1 MKNIIDRLCEATKT
15 VKLVSYTLTFS
26 IFINILGDGVVV
38 QPHPSGGIG
47 MHANGGG
54 PSTLHSNVMGPSV
67 DMGLAYDEAIDL
79 EPIDF
84 EHFVDEP
91 DLGRQRSERMF
102 RVSFGDSP
110 PPPRGR

>member
-1 MKNIIDRLCEATKT
+1 M
-15 VKLVSYTLTFS
+15 
-26 IFINILGDGVVV
+26 V
-38 QPHPSGGIG
+38 QPQPHGGIG
-47 MHANGGG
+47 MDTNGGG
-54 PSTLHSNVMGPSV
+54 PSTLHSNVMGPGGE
-67 DMGLAYDEAIDL
+67 MGLIYDEAIDL

>member
-1 MKNIIDRLCEATKT
+1 MTLGNISHGKINDIKKSKMLS
-15 VKLVSYTLTFS
+15 LTLSRFN
-26 IFINILGDGVVV
+26 FVGEGGVI
-38 QPHPSGGIG
+38 QPQP
-47 MHANGGG
+47 NGGN
-54 PSTLHSNVMGPSV
+54 PMNSNVMGPSV
-67 DMGLAYDEAIDL
+67 DMGFAYDEAIDL

>member
-1 MKNIIDRLCEATKT
+1 MYHIIDNVYFESA
-15 VKLVSYTLTFS
+15 
-26 IFINILGDGVVV
+26 IGDGVVV
-38 QPHPSGGIG
+38 QPQPSGGLG